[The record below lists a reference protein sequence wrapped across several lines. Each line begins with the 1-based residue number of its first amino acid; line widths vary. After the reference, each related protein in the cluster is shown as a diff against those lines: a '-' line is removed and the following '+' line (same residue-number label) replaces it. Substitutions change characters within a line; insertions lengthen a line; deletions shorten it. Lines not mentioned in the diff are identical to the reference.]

1 MKFIRN
7 SLLVLILVLFSF
19 KSVSASTIDIDVK
32 ATNVANILLEIVI
45 NDKDKAEDGLKVY
58 LYSKSGDLIDT
69 VTSKDSKVFFENVP
83 FGDYIVRVD
92 EGSGYVGSKSILVDK
107 EFVENQHI
115 PLVYNIY
122 TEGYLQD
129 KESQSLD
136 TGDYLEYRDGVLLM
150 VLSVFGLIG
159 LFYSRRV
166 GDSREEVD

>member
-1 MKFIRN
+1 M
-7 SLLVLILVLFSF
+7 VC
-19 KSVSASTIDIDVK
+19 
-32 ATNVANILLEIVI
+32 
-45 NDKDKAEDGLKVY
+45 
-58 LYSKSGDLIDT
+58 
-69 VTSKDSKVFFENVP
+69 
-83 FGDYIVRVD
+83 
-92 EGSGYVGSKSILVDK
+92 GYVGSKSILVDK

-122 TEGYLQD
+122 TEGYLPD